1 GMAVDYWALGVLIFE
16 LASGKAPFQ
25 APDPMETYEKILS
38 GVIATPPHFS
48 RSLVDLSKKLL
59 QLNQVKR
66 LGNTK
71 GGIHSIMTHKWYGGY
86 DWEGLFH
93 QRLPARSIPIQPSVS
108 NPEDASAFE
117 PWDPSMNM
125 DAPAV
130 SWTPELPDMFSKHT
144 ERIAIKK
151 ENEERRAEVA
161 AAEDATSAESKGLAS
176 GVKSGIK
183 AMILK

>member
-1 GMAVDYWALGVLIFE
+1 MLPPPLTPLLSH
-16 LASGKAPFQ
+16 LACR
-25 APDPMETYEKILS
+25 YEKILS